1 LRVVTAVAIAV
12 VIIINNNSNQGEK
25 MTQEKT
31 LDDFTIYVMYCQDK
45 NDINFDSMTAK
56 RYIDLVN
63 KGTFHNIK
71 HIVLQEIEVARAVS
85 RMCNE

>member
-1 LRVVTAVAIAV
+1 
-12 VIIINNNSNQGEK
+12 

-31 LDDFTIYVMYCQDK
+31 LDDFTIYVMYCQDM
-45 NDINFDSMTAK
+45 NDLNFDTMTAK

>member
-1 LRVVTAVAIAV
+1 ACCYSSS
-12 VIIINNNSNQGEK
+12 NSRRHNHQQQFKSFNKEKK
-25 MTQEKT
+25 MTE
-31 LDDFTIYVMYCQDK
+31 LEDITIYVMYCQDK